1 MRIGVLSDTHFTG
14 TKKSG
19 GWRSILGRGP
29 ETLEELIHCLEEVF
43 ADVEMVVHAGD
54 ITSQT
59 VLDELKKFGPVEA
72 VQGNMDRSKLSSLP
86 EERVLEIEGRKIGV
100 VHGWGAPGGIQQRI
114 RSRFQDVDVIIY
126 GHTHEPFNEIID
138 GVLFF
143 NPGSPTDNFF
153 APYKSVGILEVEQEI
168 RGRIVKL

>member
-1 MRIGVLSDTHFTG
+1 MSDTHFTG
-14 TKKSG
+14 ANKSG

-29 ETLEELIHCLEEVF
+29 ETLEELIRSLEEVF

-59 VLDELKKFGPVEA
+59 VLDELRKFGPVEA

-86 EERVLEIEGRKIGV
+86 EEKVLEIEGRKIGV
-100 VHGWGAPGGIQQRI
+100 VHGWGAPAGIQQRI
-114 RSRFQDVDVIIY
+114 RSRFQDVDAIIY

-168 RGRIVKL
+168 SGQIIKL